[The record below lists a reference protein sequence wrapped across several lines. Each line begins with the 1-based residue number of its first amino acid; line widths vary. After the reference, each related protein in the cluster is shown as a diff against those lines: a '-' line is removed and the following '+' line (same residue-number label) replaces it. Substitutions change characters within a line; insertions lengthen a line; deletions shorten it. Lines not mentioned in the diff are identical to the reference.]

1 MFQKLSIFSLA
12 LFILAG
18 NFKTF
23 PAIESLPV
31 DISILAM
38 IIPALYFLFHTIT
51 KMRINKSFFMI
62 VAFGFANTPN
72 LLLQDNSLEKII
84 FFLLIFLVLT
94 IVSPVIL
101 KSDES
106 KTLFVK
112 YLLFLSVFIA
122 FLPLMGFG
130 TPGSVGRLTLYGGN
144 PIGLARAVSIA
155 GLILIVRLFYNKVSL
170 FKFILLAAPVSYVLL
185 STGSKGPL
193 VSMIVALLVVY
204 FGEIRRFFLNKRF
217 IRRVY
222 PLLAVGVIAIVFLYF
237 SDPNSPILRLF
248 NLNAD
253 TSTITRASIYK
264 DSLRLIAKYPTGIG
278 LGNFN
283 DYSIAEYPHNAVLEA
298 FVELGWIAG
307 LFFTVLI
314 GLSFIDGANYRK
326 QVSITPSCM
335 PFCHEPC
342 KCNVYWRPNKSQ
354 RTLSPLADRS

>member
-130 TPGSVGRLTLYGGN
+130 RPGSVGRLTLYGGN

-155 GLILIVRLFYNKVSL
+155 GLILIVRLFFYDKVSL

-264 DSLRLIAKYPTGIG
+264 DSLRLIAKYPTQ
-278 LGNFN
+278 NSN

-314 GLSFIDGANYRK
+314 GLKFYWMAQTIENKYRSRHP
-326 QVSITPSCM
+326 VCL
-335 PFCHEPC
+335 FCHEPC

>member
-1 MFQKLSIFSLA
+1 MHLQKGGKHVSEIIHLQLSSFHTSWEFSA
-12 LFILAG
+12 
-18 NFKTF
+18 F

-130 TPGSVGRLTLYGGN
+130 VRQDVSDVSRYTEETLLVLQ
-144 PIGLARAVSIA
+144 GLYQLLVS
-155 GLILIVRLFYNKVSL
+155 S
-170 FKFILLAAPVSYVLL
+170 LL
-185 STGSKGPL
+185 S
-193 VSMIVALLVVY
+193 VC
-204 FGEIRRFFLNKRF
+204 F
-217 IRRVY
+217 
-222 PLLAVGVIAIVFLYF
+222 
-237 SDPNSPILRLF
+237 
-248 NLNAD
+248 
-253 TSTITRASIYK
+253 ITR
-264 DSLRLIAKYPTGIG
+264 YPC
-278 LGNFN
+278 LN
-283 DYSIAEYPHNAVLEA
+283 
-298 FVELGWIAG
+298 
-307 LFFTVLI
+307 
-314 GLSFIDGANYRK
+314 SFY
-326 QVSITPSCM
+326 
-335 PFCHEPC
+335 
-342 KCNVYWRPNKSQ
+342 
-354 RTLSPLADRS
+354 